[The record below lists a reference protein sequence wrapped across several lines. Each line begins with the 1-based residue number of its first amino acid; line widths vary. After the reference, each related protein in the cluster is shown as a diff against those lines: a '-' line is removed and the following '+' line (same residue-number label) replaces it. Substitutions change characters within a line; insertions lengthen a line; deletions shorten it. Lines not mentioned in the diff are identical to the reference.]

1 MSASSGRL
9 LAAESEAD
17 TAHDQMPNGRIDRA
31 VVGLAREVGRA
42 RRGNAAGAE
51 LDLGT
56 EAPQDIGDAIAI
68 DVAPRRAQADAQ
80 RRIDR
85 EAVVAAVE
93 AGAARCTRLAARQRL
108 RPAIEGDAGVEVEEQ
123 RHGLG

>member
-1 MSASSGRL
+1 MTGHLPEDGEGWL

-17 TAHDQMPNGRIDRA
+17 AAHDQHVGARIDRA
-31 VVGLAREVGRA
+31 VVGLAREIGRVC
-42 RRGNAAGAE
+42 RGNAARAE
-51 LDLGT
+51 LYLGT

-80 RRIDR
+80 PRIDR

-93 AGAARCTRLAARQRL
+93 ARATWC
-108 RPAIEGDAGVEVEEQ
+108 
-123 RHGLG
+123 

>member
-1 MSASSGRL
+1 MTGHLPKTGEGWL

-17 TAHDQMPNGRIDRA
+17 AAHDQHVGARIDRA

-56 EAPQDIGDAIAI
+56 ETPQDIGDAITI
-68 DVAPRRAQADAQ
+68 DVAPRRPQAHPQ
-80 RRIDR
+80 RRIHR
-85 EAVVAAVE
+85 APVVAPVQP
-93 AGAARCTRLAARQRL
+93 RPPRRTR
-108 RPAIEGDAGVEVEEQ
+108 
-123 RHGLG
+123 